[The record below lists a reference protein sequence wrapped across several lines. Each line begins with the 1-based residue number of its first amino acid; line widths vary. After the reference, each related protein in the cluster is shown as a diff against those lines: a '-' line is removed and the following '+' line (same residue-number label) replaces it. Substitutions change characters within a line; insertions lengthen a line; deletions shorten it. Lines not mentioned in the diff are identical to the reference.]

1 MRKIFWV
8 LVILL
13 FCSIAGFAQNISDE
27 HVTGH
32 VLNKVSKEYIQFIN
46 ISLKGTTLGTVTD
59 ATGHYFLKN
68 LPTGKFIMVVSGVGY
83 KTIEKELDLTSVKSV
98 EMNFEM
104 EEDQIMLESV
114 VVSANRNETNRREAP
129 SIVNVLSP
137 KIFENT
143 NSV

>member
-83 KTIEKELDLTSVKSV
+83 KTIEKNWILLLLKVWK
-98 EMNFEM
+98 
-104 EEDQIMLESV
+104 
-114 VVSANRNETNRREAP
+114 
-129 SIVNVLSP
+129 
-137 KIFENT
+137 
-143 NSV
+143 